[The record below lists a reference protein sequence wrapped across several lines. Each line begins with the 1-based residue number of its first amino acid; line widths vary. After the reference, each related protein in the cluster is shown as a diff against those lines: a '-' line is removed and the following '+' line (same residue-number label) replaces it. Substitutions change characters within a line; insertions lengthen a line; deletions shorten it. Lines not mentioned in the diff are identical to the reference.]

1 MTSRSGG
8 AAVAPASRALAAW
21 DRFWFTPAP
30 TSTLAVLRIGVGV
43 LAALTAVTLW
53 ADLDVF
59 YRATWLGDRAARG
72 VVAALACGA
81 VLLIVGLRTRV
92 VSVVVLLCLLTLA
105 SVNPYVFNS
114 GDDLLRYL
122 ALFVALAP
130 AGVAL
135 SVDSRRREGAAWRFP
150 PRPVW
155 PLRLVQL
162 QVTVMYAAAV
172 WHKLQGDRWVDG
184 TAASYPL
191 RIPDMVRFPVPT
203 GIVESPAMAHLL
215 TWGTLA
221 IEVAI
226 PVLVWNRRT
235 RPWVLGLGVALHLSI
250 DLTLRAGFFSWVVLV
265 AYVAFVPPET
275 MVRWLERARAVVSR
289 AGGRP
294 AGGADPTRRHP
305 RETVDAT
312 AS

>member
-1 MTSRSGG
+1 MTSHSGG
-8 AAVAPASRALAAW
+8 ADVAPASRALAAW

-53 ADLDVF
+53 VDLDVF
-59 YRATWLGDRAARG
+59 YRATWLGDRGARG
-72 VVAALACGA
+72 VVAALAFGA
-81 VLLIVGLRTRV
+81 ALLIVGLRTRV
-92 VSVVVLLCLLTLA
+92 AAVVVLLCLLTLA
-105 SVNPYVFNS
+105 SVNPFVFNS

-135 SVDSRRREGAAWRFP
+135 SVDSRRREGTAWRFP

-172 WHKLQGDRWVDG
+172 WHKLQGHRWVDG

-191 RIPDMVRFPVPT
+191 RIPDMVRFSVPT

-265 AYVAFVPPET
+265 AYLAFVPPET
-275 MVRWLERARAVVSR
+275 MLRWLERAHAAVPGVGDRR
-289 AGGRP
+289 AG
-294 AGGADPTRRHP
+294 AADPALRHP
-305 RETVDAT
+305 QETVDAT
-312 AS
+312 AP